1 MKKKTM
7 LKTILT
13 LLTCSLVM
21 ASCNSGNT
29 AETSSNTSSA
39 VSVENS
45 ESELSSEQPESSAEA
60 DSQEEEQGFVL
71 AYPEHMQ
78 SMGFTESLELEKEPE
93 TIVCLSTYPVQT
105 LMGMGVELAAVPT
118 TKVIEYPAD
127 YSGTILPAI
136 MNDNFDLEQV
146 IAMEPDLVIL
156 PNSAQEKY
164 GATLES
170 LEIPVYYIAM
180 TSSGFSAY
188 DVIRQQTAVFTEA
201 FGTDTDRQTKG
212 KEILSRFDTL
222 DAELAAFS
230 EKTEGMSVFAITV
243 SGDQIYTTSSTSTLG
258 CMLELCGLE
267 NVFQPDASNGGHSL
281 GTLDMETSIS
291 YDPDIMVICGS
302 STKEDNIAMM
312 QALYEKNPSYWDAI
326 DAYKEGRIIYL
337 PSSYVSTAGIN
348 IIDNIRNLMGD
359 LETLLS

>member
-21 ASCNSGNT
+21 VSCNSGNT
-29 AETSSNTSSA
+29 VETSENTSSA
-39 VSVENS
+39 VSVQNS
-45 ESELSSEQPESSAEA
+45 ESELSSEQSESSAES

-188 DVIRQQTAVFTEA
+188 DVIRQQTVAFTEA
-201 FGTDTDRQTKG
+201 FGTDTDKQTKG

-243 SGDQIYTTSSTSTLG
+243 CVGRQ
-258 CMLELCGLE
+258 
-267 NVFQPDASNGGHSL
+267 HSL
-281 GTLDMETSIS
+281 LSPLDCLPAKTGGAAGGGAYAPFILTARWFGWLCYCSYEHNSRKQHPIS
-291 YDPDIMVICGS
+291 PSMQIDLFCIS
-302 STKEDNIAMM
+302 SGQCASDRFT
-312 QALYEKNPSYWDAI
+312 QA
-326 DAYKEGRIIYL
+326 
-337 PSSYVSTAGIN
+337 
-348 IIDNIRNLMGD
+348 
-359 LETLLS
+359 